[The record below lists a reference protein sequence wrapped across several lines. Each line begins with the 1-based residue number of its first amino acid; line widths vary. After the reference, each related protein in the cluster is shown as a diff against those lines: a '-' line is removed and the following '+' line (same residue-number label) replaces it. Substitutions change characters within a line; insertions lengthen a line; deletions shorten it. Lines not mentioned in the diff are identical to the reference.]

1 MPKTQASSRFRRLL
15 LNAIIVPLVLMIL
28 IAVVLTAQI
37 SHLVRDSADV
47 ERADQVIAKTTEL
60 QKLTI
65 DLETGLRGYLIT
77 GDEQFLEPFL
87 NATAIIEKA
96 SANVLEATDDPEVKI
111 KIHQLD
117 ADRQRWLD
125 YARPLIQ
132 ARKKSRENVEGVASL
147 QGKNLMDGMR
157 EVFRQLVDKQTQT
170 RNERFQ
176 DAQEES
182 RLTLWA
188 VAGVAMGGGAVLAII
203 SRNQFMLITRVY
215 NAALG
220 TATELNQTLE
230 QRVQERTA
238 ELRQSSAELKEANKE
253 LEAFS
258 YSISHDLR
266 APMRHISGFAN
277 LLEKSMANRLSDEDR
292 ENLSTIRDT
301 AALAGRMVDNLLEF
315 SRVGRAVL
323 RSVPV
328 DLNKVVSE
336 SRAELLPETAGRK
349 IQWKIE
355 QLPTVLGD
363 PAILKMVVYNLLANA
378 IKYTGKREEAII
390 AMGSLEA
397 PAAVVPGSAE
407 MLTVFVRDNGVG
419 FNMEYSAKLFGV
431 FQRLHRAEEFEG
443 TGIGLANVKRI
454 ITRLGGSV
462 WAEGELDRG
471 ATFFFTVPLAGK
483 V

>member
-1 MPKTQASSRFRRLL
+1 
-15 LNAIIVPLVLMIL
+15 
-28 IAVVLTAQI
+28 
-37 SHLVRDSADV
+37 
-47 ERADQVIAKTTEL
+47 
-60 QKLTI
+60 
-65 DLETGLRGYLIT
+65 
-77 GDEQFLEPFL
+77 
-87 NATAIIEKA
+87 
-96 SANVLEATDDPEVKI
+96 
-111 KIHQLD
+111 
-117 ADRQRWLD
+117 
-125 YARPLIQ
+125 
-132 ARKKSRENVEGVASL
+132 
-147 QGKNLMDGMR
+147 
-157 EVFRQLVDKQTQT
+157 
-170 RNERFQ
+170 
-176 DAQEES
+176 
-182 RLTLWA
+182 
-188 VAGVAMGGGAVLAII
+188 MGGGAVLAII

>member
-170 RNERFQ
+170 RN
-176 DAQEES
+176 DAS
-182 RLTLWA
+182 RMHKRNPDLLSGRLQASRWA
-188 VAGVAMGGGAVLAII
+188 AGQCSRSFHAIN
-203 SRNQFMLITRVY
+203 SC
-215 NAALG
+215 
-220 TATELNQTLE
+220 
-230 QRVQERTA
+230 
-238 ELRQSSAELKEANKE
+238 
-253 LEAFS
+253 
-258 YSISHDLR
+258 
-266 APMRHISGFAN
+266 
-277 LLEKSMANRLSDEDR
+277 
-292 ENLSTIRDT
+292 
-301 AALAGRMVDNLLEF
+301 
-315 SRVGRAVL
+315 
-323 RSVPV
+323 
-328 DLNKVVSE
+328 
-336 SRAELLPETAGRK
+336 
-349 IQWKIE
+349 
-355 QLPTVLGD
+355 
-363 PAILKMVVYNLLANA
+363 
-378 IKYTGKREEAII
+378 
-390 AMGSLEA
+390 
-397 PAAVVPGSAE
+397 
-407 MLTVFVRDNGVG
+407 
-419 FNMEYSAKLFGV
+419 
-431 FQRLHRAEEFEG
+431 
-443 TGIGLANVKRI
+443 
-454 ITRLGGSV
+454 
-462 WAEGELDRG
+462 
-471 ATFFFTVPLAGK
+471 
-483 V
+483 